1 MSDFKEYADLILN
14 EMKRQDQSHRDTLEE
29 LSKIKDKQVEH
40 SEVLLRNTLSLEE
53 HMRRTEVLEEL
64 HDVNAKRINMHDKKI
79 IELEK
84 PQIAVKFIFKW
95 IVGLGAFSGAI
106 ITIAKFMGL
115 F

>member
-40 SEVLLRNTLSLEE
+40 GEVLLRNTLSLEE

-64 HDVNAKRINMHDKKI
+64 HMHDKKI